1 MGRHGWMGA
10 QMRTVDKPA
19 ASRPPASVAMRP
31 PLSAGTDDAAL
42 VARAQ
47 QDRESFALLYDRYL
61 DRIYRFCY
69 RRLDSREAAEDA
81 TSAVFTKALTAL
93 GTYQERPGGFR
104 AWIFTIAHNVVTDV
118 YRDRGRRPSEP
129 LADDFDVVDSDPSPE
144 DAAVASD
151 ERRRLRA
158 LLTHLTPDQQQVI
171 ELRLEG
177 LSGAEI
183 GEILGRSRGAIN
195 LAQHRAVRRLQRV
208 VGRSDDAEPPE
219 NTARKGGDL

>member
-1 MGRHGWMGA
+1 
-10 QMRTVDKPA
+10 MRTVDEPGV
-19 ASRPPASVAMRP
+19 SRPPATVAMGP
-31 PLSAGTDDAAL
+31 PLSAGSDDAAI

-47 QDRESFALLYDRYL
+47 RDREAFALLYDRYL

-129 LADDFDVVDSDPSPE
+129 LADDFDVADPDPSPE

-158 LLTHLTPDQQQVI
+158 LLAHLTPDQQQVI
-171 ELRLEG
+171 ELRLAG

-183 GEILGRSRGAIN
+183 GEILGRSRGAVN
-195 LAQHRAVRRLQRV
+195 LAQHRAVKRLQRV
-208 VGRSDDAEPPE
+208 VGRTSESETTADDAQ
-219 NTARKGGDL
+219 KGGDL

>member
-1 MGRHGWMGA
+1 
-10 QMRTVDKPA
+10 MRTVDLPDVG
-19 ASRPPASVAMRP
+19 RPPAAIPTGP
-31 PLSAGTDDAAL
+31 PLNAGDDLVL

-47 QDRESFALLYDRYL
+47 RDREAFGLLYDRYL

-69 RRLDSREAAEDA
+69 RRLGTREAAEDA

-118 YRDRGRRPSEP
+118 YRDRARRPSEP
-129 LADDFDVVDSDPSPE
+129 LAEDYELVDPDPSPE

-151 ERRRLRA
+151 QRRRLHA
-158 LLTHLTPDQQQVI
+158 LIDHLTPDQRQVI
-171 ELRLEG
+171 ELRLAG

-183 GEILGRSRGAIN
+183 GEILGRSRGAVN
-195 LAQHRAVRRLQRV
+195 LAQHRAIKRLQRV
-208 VGRSDDAEPPE
+208 IGRSPGAPITADDAR
-219 NTARKGGDL
+219 NGDDR

>member
-1 MGRHGWMGA
+1 MGGHGWMGA
-10 QMRTVDKPA
+10 RMRTVDEPGV
-19 ASRPPASVAMRP
+19 SRPPATVVVGP
-31 PLSAGTDDAAL
+31 PLSTTSEDAVL

-47 QDRESFALLYDRYL
+47 QDREAFALLYDRYL

-69 RRLDSREAAEDA
+69 RRLGSREVAEDA

-93 GTYQERPGGFR
+93 ATYQERPGGFR

-129 LADDFDVVDSDPSPE
+129 LADDFDVIDPDPSPE
-144 DAAVASD
+144 EAAVASD

-158 LLTHLTPDQQQVI
+158 LLAHLTPDQQQVI
-171 ELRLEG
+171 ELRLAG

-183 GEILGRSRGAIN
+183 GEVLGRSRGAVN
-195 LAQHRAVRRLQRV
+195 LAQHRAVKRLQRV
-208 VGRSDDAEPPE
+208 VGRSADADNLQDDAQ
-219 NTARKGGDL
+219 KGGDR